1 MSSVRCK
8 AAIAAAA
15 LWAASAGA
23 TGPIDH
29 VDNFALLDQAGKYHD
44 LYYLSDAK
52 AVVLMTHDDECAA
65 VSDALPALEQA
76 KAGYA
81 GRGVEFLMINSQDD
95 RDAVAAKAKG
105 SSIPVLLDDTHLV
118 SESLQL
124 TRAGEVLVIDPQGWK
139 LAYRGPLD
147 KAPNIIKDGG
157 NALLT
162 GALDSVL
169 AGQPVKKARVAAR
182 GCAVQS
188 AKATHAG
195 AKVSYSEQIA
205 PMLIDNCV
213 TCHRAGG
220 IGPWQMTSYDTV
232 KGFAPMIREVVRT
245 KRMPPWHADPHVGTW
260 DGDRSLTLEEKQ
272 TLVHWIEA
280 GTPRGK
286 GADPLAELHKT
297 WSEWAFGKPDMVIEV
312 PAFDI
317 PATGIVDY
325 KRYVVPNTL
334 GRDVWVRATDIIPGE
349 RTVVHHVIVGV
360 YDPKIPDERTRM
372 IKASSPSLGAYVPGN
387 GPTLYPQDTGVL
399 VRKDEN
405 FAFQLHYTTSGKPAH
420 DVTRFGL
427 YLRDSA
433 PTYEFKTVAL
443 ANPKIKIPPNT
454 KEHAETIAQQFP
466 RDMIIYRLTPHSHF
480 RGRASQFTAIYPD
493 GREELL
499 LSVPKY
505 DFNWQTTYTLA
516 KPLQVPAGTK
526 IVHTTVYDNS
536 SQNPANPD
544 PNRTVPWGEQ
554 SFDEMLYGVVQFR
567 ELTPVSAT
575 PVQVSSAGK

>member
-1 MSSVRCK
+1 V
-8 AAIAAAA
+8 AAAV

-23 TGPIDH
+23 TAPIDH

-65 VSDALPALEQA
+65 VNESLPALEQA
-76 KAGYA
+76 KASYGS
-81 GRGVEFLMINSQDD
+81 RGVEFLMINTQDS
-95 RDAVAAKAKG
+95 RDAVAAKVKAG
-105 SSIPVLLDDTHLV
+105 GIPVLLDDTHLV

-124 TRAGEVLVIDPQGWK
+124 TRAGEVLVIDPKGWK
-139 LAYRGPLD
+139 IAYRGPVD
-147 KAPNIIKDGG
+147 KAT
-157 NALLT
+157 A
-162 GALDSVL
+162 ALDSVL
-169 AGQPVKKARVAAR
+169 AGQPVKQPKVSVR
-182 GCAVQS
+182 GCAVKE
-188 AKATHAG
+188 AKATRAG

-220 IGPWQMTSYDTV
+220 IGPWQMTNYDMV

-245 KRMPPWHADPHVGTW
+245 KRMPPWHADPHTGVW
-260 DGDRSLTLEEKQ
+260 EGDRSLSVEEKQ

-280 GTPRGK
+280 GAPRGK
-286 GADPLAELHKT
+286 GADPLADLQKT
-297 WSEWAFGKPDMVIEV
+297 WGEWAFGKPDMVVEI
-312 PAFDI
+312 PAYDV

-325 KRYVVPNTL
+325 QRYVVPNTL
-334 GRDVWVRATDIIPGE
+334 GRDVWVRATDIVPGD
-349 RTVVHHVIVGV
+349 RAVVHHVIVGV
-360 YDPKIPDERTRM
+360 YDPKIPDERMRM

-399 VRKDEN
+399 LRKDQAI
-405 FAFQLHYTTSGKPAH
+405 AFQMHYTVSGKAVR

-427 YLRDSA
+427 YFRDAA

-443 ANPKIKIPPNT
+443 ANPNIKIPPNA
-454 KEHAETIAQQFP
+454 KEHPETIAQVFP
-466 RDMIIYRLTPHSHF
+466 RDMIIYRLTPHAHF
-480 RGRASQFTAIYPD
+480 RGRASQFTAVYPD
-493 GREELL
+493 GRQELL

-505 DFNWQTTYTLA
+505 DFNWQTSYTL
-516 KPLQVPAGTK
+516 KTPLQVPAGTK
-526 IVHTTVYDNS
+526 IVHSTVYDNS

-567 ELTPVSAT
+567 ELTPVAADA
-575 PVQVSSAGK
+575 VKVSSAGK

>member
-1 MSSVRCK
+1 MRSVQCM
-8 AAIAAAA
+8 AAAVAATLWAAAA
-15 LWAASAGA
+15 GA
-23 TGPIDH
+23 TAPIDH

-76 KAGYA
+76 KASYS
-81 GRGVEFLMINSQDD
+81 GRGVEFLMINTQDD
-95 RDAVAAKAKG
+95 RDAVAAKAQG

-124 TRAGEVLVIDPQGWK
+124 THAGEVVVIDPKGWK
-139 LAYRGPLD
+139 IAYRGPLD
-147 KAPNIIKDGG
+147 KAKSG
-157 NALLT
+157 NSLLT
-162 GALDSVL
+162 GALDAVL
-169 AGQPVKKARVAAR
+169 AGQPVKKAQVAAR
-182 GCAVQS
+182 GCAVKD
-188 AKATHAG
+188 AKASKEG

-205 PMLIDNCV
+205 PMLIDNCI

-220 IGPWQMTSYDTV
+220 IGPWQMSNYDTV

-245 KRMPPWHADPHVGTW
+245 RRMPPWHADPHIGTW
-260 DGDRSLTLEEKQ
+260 EGDRSLTNQEKE

-280 GTPRGK
+280 GAPRGK
-286 GADPLAELHKT
+286 GPDPLAELHKT
-297 WSEWAFGKPDMVIEV
+297 WNEWAFGKPDMVIEV
-312 PAFDI
+312 PAYDV
-317 PATGIVDY
+317 PASGIVDY
-325 KRYVVPNTL
+325 QRYVVPNTL
-334 GRDVWVRATDIIPGE
+334 GRDVWVRATDVIPGD

-360 YDPKIPDERTRM
+360 YDPKIADERMRM

-399 VRKDEN
+399 VRKDQA
-405 FAFQLHYTTSGKPAH
+405 FAFQMHYTTSGKPAH
-420 DVTRFGL
+420 DVTRLGL
-427 YLRDSA
+427 YFRDSA

-443 ANPKIKIPPNT
+443 ANPNIKIPPNT

-466 RDMIIYRLTPHSHF
+466 RDIIIYRLTPHAHF
-480 RGRASQFTAIYPD
+480 RGHASQFTAIYPD

-516 KPLQVPAGTK
+516 TPKQIPAGTK

-536 SQNPANPD
+536 AQNPANPD

-567 ELTPVSAT
+567 ELTPVGNSE
-575 PVQVSSAGK
+575 QVSSNAGK